1 MTTRAGDGRAARTF
15 ALSPGEQDRRVRA
28 ERDAYANRL
37 ATAERDNARLRAE
50 NARLWQIIAD
60 AFDHTLNQPEETK

>member
-1 MTTRAGDGRAARTF
+1 VSHHQIKAEIA
-15 ALSPGEQDRRVRA
+15 PGVRA

-37 ATAERDNARLRAE
+37 AATERDNARLRAE

-60 AFDHTLNQPEETK
+60 AFDHTLNQPEENR

>member
-60 AFDHTLNQPEETK
+60 AIDHTLNQPEETK